1 MNKELC
7 PDIDSIGK
15 IIREFVNS
23 PGVKNAFD
31 YLVPLLPDEAEILIV
46 GGALRN
52 LIMKNIH
59 GWSPTTYDV
68 DFFIAGIDRI
78 QNIRKI
84 LSREKINQTALGGI
98 RWFPEKNDYC
108 FDFCVLSDFIIFKGF
123 NIEPSVDN
131 LIQNIDFNINAVVFD
146 VKNEKLYERNCI
158 ASISERI
165 IDSNSKLI
173 YKKLI
178 TVYRILLFSEKLRF
192 ILSDRLFYYIKNSVD
207 IDLLISLK
215 RAYIANL
222 GKEKTK
228 EILKCYNRIC
238 KYKNYSTYINEEE
251 RLLTAY
257 RN

>member
-1 MNKELC
+1 MTLQSFQDIAPVKKCVLEFVRG
-7 PDIDSIGK
+7 PDIK
-15 IIREFVNS
+15 
-23 PGVKNAFD
+23 A
-31 YLVPLLPDEAEILIV
+31 PLDFLIDRLPDEAEILIV

-52 LIMKNIH
+52 LIIKNIH
-59 GWSPTTYDV
+59 SWSPVTADI
-68 DFFIAGIDRI
+68 DLFIAGIDRI

-84 LSREKINQTALGGI
+84 LSREKINKTVLGGI

-108 FDFCVLSDFIIFKGF
+108 FDFCILSDFIIFKGF

-146 VKNEKLYERNCI
+146 VKKEKFYERNCI
-158 ASISERI
+158 SSISDRI
-165 IDSNSKLI
+165 IDFNSKLI
-173 YKKLI
+173 YEKLI
-178 TVYRILLFSEKLRF
+178 TLYRILLFSEKLRF
-192 ILSDRLFYYIKNSVD
+192 FLSDRLFYYIKNSVD

-238 KYKNYSTYINEEE
+238 KYKNYGTYINEEE
-251 RLLTAY
+251 RHLTAY
-257 RN
+257 QN